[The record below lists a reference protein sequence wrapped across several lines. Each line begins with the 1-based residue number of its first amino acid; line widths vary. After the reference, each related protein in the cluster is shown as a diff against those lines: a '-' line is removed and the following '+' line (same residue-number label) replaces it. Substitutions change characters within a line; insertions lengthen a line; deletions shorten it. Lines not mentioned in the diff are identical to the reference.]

1 MSGRDDPP
9 LGGDSFSWGQSG
21 EGIMPYL
28 DGPKN
33 PSADGATYRPSEAQP
48 RGLDGGRPSA
58 LGIDRRTEE
67 LRECDILDHQAR
79 IDRARRLGLFD
90 TEEALDSPSDLDD
103 SWNR

>member
-1 MSGRDDPP
+1 MSAKDSP
-9 LGGDSFSWGQSG
+9 LGDDSFQWADIG
-21 EGIMPYL
+21 EGILPYL
-28 DGPKN
+28 DGPKSL
-33 PSADGATYRPSEAQP
+33 SADGATSRPSEARP

-79 IDRARRLGLFD
+79 IDRARRLGLFA
-90 TEEALDSPSDLDD
+90 TEEALDTPSELDD